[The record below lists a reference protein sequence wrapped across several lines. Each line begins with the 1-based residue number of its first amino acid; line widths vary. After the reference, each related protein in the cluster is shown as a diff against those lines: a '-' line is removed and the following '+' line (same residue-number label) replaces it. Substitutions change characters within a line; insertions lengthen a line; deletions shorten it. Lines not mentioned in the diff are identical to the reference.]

1 MKIYI
6 AADHGGFQ
14 LKEQL
19 KSYLVQENYEVED
32 MGNKS
37 FESADDYPHF
47 IIPLA
52 KKVAGGAN
60 TKEIL
65 GIILG
70 RSGNGEAIA
79 ANKVK
84 SARAAVCLNEE
95 MAIKAR
101 EHNDA
106 NILSLGADYVNLLE
120 AKSIVK
126 AFLETDFSN
135 EPRHV
140 RRIQQ
145 IVEFEN
151 GQFS

>member
-19 KSYLVQENYEVED
+19 ISYLSEKGHEVED
-32 MGNKS
+32 MGNTS
-37 FESADDYPHF
+37 YDPGDDYPDF

-52 KKVAGGAN
+52 EKV
-60 TKEIL
+60 TKEMEEGRQVM

-84 SARAAVCLNEE
+84 GARAAVCINEE
-95 MAIKAR
+95 MARKAR

-106 NILSLGADYVNLLE
+106 NILSLGADYLNEDL
-120 AKSIVK
+120 AKSMVDS
-126 AFLETDFSN
+126 FVNTGFSS
-135 EPRHV
+135 EERHS
-140 RRIQQ
+140 RR
-145 IVEFEN
+145 VEKIN
-151 GQFS
+151 NYDDTK